1 MSKLHPANVDSH
13 ADVDIDVVH
22 INVDT
27 DRPLWCH
34 GIQLKYWLSRSS
46 FSGTKSNSVKS
57 FAHSSLN
64 TFQFHL

>member
-13 ADVDIDVVH
+13 ADVDIDAVH

-46 FSGTKSNSVKS
+46 FPGQS
-57 FAHSSLN
+57 
-64 TFQFHL
+64 QIR